1 MLKNVT
7 LNLDEQIITRV
18 RHIAVDDKKSV
29 SAWVS
34 ELIERTLNDVDEY
47 EQARRAAIKTLNQ
60 GLHLGGRPLGREEV
74 HDRR

>member
-1 MLKNVT
+1 MLKNIT
-7 LNLDEQIITRV
+7 LKLDEQIITRV
-18 RHIAVDDKKSV
+18 RHIAVDDNKSV

-47 EQARRAAIKTLNQ
+47 EQSRRGAIKTLNQ
-60 GLHLGGRPLGREEV
+60 GFHLGGQPLGRDEV